1 MKESK
6 MKSTKHEAR
15 NPKQIKNVLNFEN
28 LNLDMSQRSFARFCA
43 VVSYFEFVVLLAS
56 RPARSRISDLQ
67 S

>member
-28 LNLDMSQRSFARFCA
+28 LNLDI
-43 VVSYFEFVVLLAS
+43 VSYFEFVVLLAS